1 MAASKGGR
9 SGKGVRVQP
18 LPVEVLE
25 DDPFGNDLLGRRE
38 FGEALSASLGAIE
51 GPGVFAIDG
60 QWGTG
65 KTTFL
70 RMFTQLLRNQSRRVI
85 EINAWETDFAEDPLA
100 ALSSSLMAVA
110 PDGGRKEKLQSAAV
124 KLLRVAGPGA
134 IRLLTGGLVNLDSA
148 AQQEVGNALA
158 KWAESGIA
166 RFEEHE
172 RSLRAFK
179 DALEGLVAECDDGPM
194 VFVVD
199 ELDRCRPTYAVAMLE
214 TIKHVFD
221 VDGLVFV
228 LAVNRGQLDRSAK
241 TLYGEFGDPES
252 YFKRFF
258 DVELRLPESDRKSL
272 ATEMLRRAGL
282 VWDDVPGVLLVDFL
296 AAGPHGIRVMHRTIQ
311 HYAIV
316 HASLQR
322 YQGSGPLWWMLPTF
336 VLLRLIDEDAYRGLV
351 DGSRS
356 DAEVVESVFGL
367 PWAKGLLAEE
377 SGAILQAAVIVVS
390 RQRHGASPLSERHPG
405 AEAGVE
411 ENRPQEG
418 EPERDV
424 LEWINRMKGR
434 ARNARNISRM
444 IGFVADSVDMLDLRP
459 ERGA

>member
-1 MAASKGGR
+1 MTGSLGER

-18 LPVEVLE
+18 LPIEVLE
-25 DDPFGNDLLGRRE
+25 DEPFRNDLLGRRA

-51 GPGVFAIDG
+51 GPGVFAVDG

-70 RMFTQLLRNQSRRVI
+70 RMFKQLLRNQKRRVI

-100 ALSSSLMAVA
+100 ALSYSLVA
-110 PDGGRKEKLQSAAV
+110 AIPEDSGTEKLKSAAV
-124 KLLRVAGPGA
+124 QLLRVAGPGA

-148 AQQEVGNALA
+148 AQQEMGNALA
-158 KWAESGIA
+158 KWAEDGLA
-166 RFEEHE
+166 RFAEHE
-172 RSLRAFK
+172 QSLRDFK
-179 DALEGLVAECDDGPM
+179 DALKGMVAECDDRPI

-228 LAVNRGQLDRSAK
+228 LAVNRGQLDRSAR

-258 DVELRLPESDRKSL
+258 DVELRLPESDRKSV
-272 ATEMLRRAGL
+272 ATQVLRQAGL
-282 VWDDVPGVLLVDFL
+282 RWDDVPGVLLVDFL
-296 AAGPHGIRVMHRTIQ
+296 AAGPQGIRVMQRTIQ
-311 HYAIV
+311 HYVFV

-322 YQGSGPLWWMLPTF
+322 YQGVDSPWWMLPTF
-336 VLLRLIDEDAYRGLV
+336 VLLRLIDEDAYRGLL

-367 PWAKGLLAEE
+367 PWARGLRAAE
-377 SGAILQAAVIVVS
+377 SGSMFEAAVILVS
-390 RQRHGASPLSERHPG
+390 RHRHGASQLLEGYLS
-405 AEAGVE
+405 AEAVVG
-411 ENRPQEG
+411 ENRPQEDRQ
-418 EPERDV
+418 ERDV
-424 LEWINRMKGR
+424 LGWIDRMKGHEFQLPR
-434 ARNARNISRM
+434 VIK
-444 IGFVADSVDMLDLRP
+444 IVADRLDMLDLRYP
-459 ERGA
+459 SGA